1 MRGKIFTQDR
11 YSSIVAIRDLD
22 RGRDRVEIAFTVI
35 PGQGTPRTQGQG
47 DKCKA
52 RVVILSISLG
62 IGRRCIQ
69 GAGIKWCAREFNAI
83 SRRRNL
89 RGRYENAYT
98 VRYAGGKTCFRLS
111 RPVINDCV
119 NARHIINE
127 GKDLSKTISPI
138 FFEHLTPSLFRTIRL
153 YVKLV
158 EKRNH
163 AFPNLISKYR
173 RNEFRSVDA

>member
-1 MRGKIFTQDR
+1 MPLADEEIYAVDMKTRIPLDTP
-11 YSSIVAIRDLD
+11 VA
-22 RGRDRVEIAFTVI
+22 
-35 PGQGTPRTQGQG
+35 
-47 DKCKA
+47 
-52 RVVILSISLG
+52 
-62 IGRRCIQ
+62 RRC
-69 GAGIKWCAREFNAI
+69 F
-83 SRRRNL
+83 S
-89 RGRYENAYT
+89 
-98 VRYAGGKTCFRLS
+98 LS